1 MRHIRPAEWPAA
13 TAGSFSNVL
22 ESMLQAP
29 GRTWDRLARGSDAL
43 VSPQLIKNTL
53 GLPLAANRLKRK
65 SGLKRMPIFILS

>member
-1 MRHIRPAEWPAA
+1 MLPIRPAESSAVP
-13 TAGSFSNVL
+13 AGSLLDVL